1 MKHGVTILLDIC
13 GIVESNEKEEK
24 TRRDFT
30 YYVHDDSVVILEFA
44 RITCLKCQKANCWK
58 LEKLEEETSFKS
70 VVQVYGVF
78 SDENRGSIATMSL
91 RIQVQVCGF

>member
-1 MKHGVTILLDIC
+1 MKHWATILLGIC

-58 LEKLEEETSFKS
+58 LEKLEEESSSKI
-70 VVQVYGVF
+70 VVQVYGAF
-78 SDENRGSIATMSL
+78 DDENSNNEFKNSGSSMW
-91 RIQVQVCGF
+91 F